1 LKLLLRILCW
11 IIIIAI
17 IFWAFRFFI
26 DSNPTTDIVDI
37 VVGAI
42 VSIAVETM
50 KLISEQVSKTKAE
63 KLPDDQIKKLSQY
76 IYKNPIKDLCVDG
89 PFLSYRYTGIKLYG
103 RKKESRML
111 DDFMYCNKKKCI
123 WSIAGHGGMGK
134 SKLAFHMGLAYST
147 RGFMSK
153 WWKLF
158 EKWNVIWVDRKE
170 IKKLLELEFDKSR
183 KPVLVIC
190 DYAGSYSEDIAK
202 LLEKLFNS
210 QKRLRVLLLERTPY
224 VDNDSENWFAKLK
237 RHDNYPSRLAE
248 FYSKNKQINQ
258 QSLNLNEMQLAEKDY
273 RRILDNLA
281 AAKEKKLTDAEKNEI
296 ITYFQEKLCRNQN
309 ASTRCLFLLL
319 AGDAALENNE
329 YKNLDAESLVYHFI
343 ERLSRDWEHSLNEDI
358 RSEAKQSALQLL
370 ALATA
375 GGKFGFSTSY
385 KDIRATYCDRV
396 NEALNLGDNPNR
408 VRKQFFAA
416 LCEGSGDEITPLY
429 PDIIGELFVVSR
441 YCIDDQNYPADDWF
455 PLLFSPDC
463 SDHFEDFLK
472 RLCTDWYGNK
482 KAQTF
487 FADAKEWAEKN
498 GTNNNKLLIAR
509 VYHDVGLMLYH
520 MLDSDAAIAQ
530 YNEAIL
536 LKIAAGGEKS
546 PSLAATY
553 NNLGVAYDD
562 NGDYDE
568 AIEQYEKALDIY
580 EIHPAYKAHPE
591 TATTYNNLGIAYRK
605 KGEYDKAIELYK
617 KALGIKEQVYG
628 KTHPE
633 TARTY
638 NNLGDAYRNKGVYD
652 KAIEQ
657 FEKALDIYEIHPAY
671 KAHPETAGT
680 YNNLGA
686 AYGAKGKYDKA
697 IELYKKALGIYE
709 NHPAYKAHPETAT
722 TYNNLGA
729 AYWNKGEYDQA
740 IEQFEKALDI
750 YEIHPAYKARP
761 ETAATYN
768 NLGAAYD
775 DKGEYDKAIEQF
787 EKALGIYENHPAY
800 KAHPETAATY
810 NNLGAAYR
818 KKGEYDQAI
827 GLYKKA
833 LGIYENHPAYKAHP
847 ETAKTYNNLGAAYG
861 AKGDYDEAIEQF
873 EKALGIYENHPAYK
887 AHPETAKTYNNLGV
901 TYIRN
906 KEYYD
911 AIDWLQKALDIY
923 ENNPEYKNRP
933 DIAMVYYNFA
943 DVYKQLK
950 NFPLARTFITQ
961 ALAIFLEKCGEEH
974 PYTQETLDLQEEI
987 ERLSSLPPEE

>member
-617 KALGIKEQVYG
+617 KALGI
-628 KTHPE
+628 
-633 TARTY
+633 
-638 NNLGDAYRNKGVYD
+638 
-652 KAIEQ
+652 
-657 FEKALDIYEIHPAY
+657 
-671 KAHPETAGT
+671 
-680 YNNLGA
+680 
-686 AYGAKGKYDKA
+686 
-697 IELYKKALGIYE
+697 
-709 NHPAYKAHPETAT
+709 
-722 TYNNLGA
+722 
-729 AYWNKGEYDQA
+729 
-740 IEQFEKALDI
+740 
-750 YEIHPAYKARP
+750 
-761 ETAATYN
+761 
-768 NLGAAYD
+768 
-775 DKGEYDKAIEQF
+775 
-787 EKALGIYENHPAY
+787 
-800 KAHPETAATY
+800 
-810 NNLGAAYR
+810 
-818 KKGEYDQAI
+818 
-827 GLYKKA
+827 
-833 LGIYENHPAYKAHP
+833 YENHPAYKAHP